1 LVLNKKVK
9 ISNDL
14 LHIVGGGINQVPL
27 VKTAKKLGFRV
38 LVTDMYP
45 SPPCRDLADCFEQI
59 NTTDLT
65 KTLACS
71 KRYQI
76 DHITT
81 DQTDVAVP
89 TVAYIAEKLGLSGIG
104 TDIAEIFTN
113 KYNMRKALSKRLNHC
128 IPDFKF
134 FDSADKAVNYFGR
147 MNPDRQFIVKP
158 VNSQGSKGVSILDSN
173 IQSKIYNAYHESNN
187 CGVILERFIT
197 GSEYSVESFIQGDLV
212 HNLYLVSKDHYRTNE
227 CLDVR
232 NTFFRDNTEPFKSE
246 IFDLNE
252 QIIKSLG
259 LKMGNVHAEYKV
271 QDNQI
276 YLIEIAARGGGGGI
290 SGKIIPYL
298 TGFDPLEAQLKQLLG
313 KLYDVEYKIYSNRYA
328 ILKFFD
334 LPVGKIKSISNE
346 NIHSDNLLEFNM
358 NVTTDSVIKKPNSS
372 NERVGYFIAVGNSKE
387 EVLRIEKEV
396 ENSIKVE
403 YY

>member
-1 LVLNKKVK
+1 MRLILVLNKKVK

-14 LHIVGGGINQVPL
+14 LHIVGGGVNQVPL

-45 SPPCRDLADCFEQI
+45 APPCRDLADCFEQI

-71 KRYQI
+71 KKYQI
-76 DHITT
+76 DHVTT

-104 TDIAEIFTN
+104 TDIAEVFTN
-113 KYNMRKALSKRLNHC
+113 KYKMRKALSKGLNHC

-134 FDSADKAVNYFGR
+134 FDNADKAVSYYGR
-147 MNPDRQFIVKP
+147 MNPDRQLIVKP

-197 GSEYSVESFIQGDLV
+197 GSEYSVESFVQGDLV

-232 NTFFRDNTEPFKSE
+232 NTFFMDYSGAFKNK
-246 IFDLNE
+246 ILLRTDHR
-252 QIIKSLG
+252 
-259 LKMGNVHAEYKV
+259 LK
-271 QDNQI
+271 
-276 YLIEIAARGGGGGI
+276 
-290 SGKIIPYL
+290 
-298 TGFDPLEAQLKQLLG
+298 PL
-313 KLYDVEYKIYSNRYA
+313 YS
-328 ILKFFD
+328 K
-334 LPVGKIKSISNE
+334 
-346 NIHSDNLLEFNM
+346 
-358 NVTTDSVIKKPNSS
+358 
-372 NERVGYFIAVGNSKE
+372 
-387 EVLRIEKEV
+387 
-396 ENSIKVE
+396 
-403 YY
+403 